1 MPEFKVHS
9 DFDLTGDQ
17 PRRWIIL
24 WTAFW
29 PGIGTRP

>member
-9 DFDLTGDQ
+9 DFDL
-17 PRRWIIL
+17 RRWIIL

-29 PGIGTRP
+29 PGIDTRP